1 MKATL
6 FLLVMLAGVG
16 CGTIS
21 CSGNDESADAA
32 PKDIASFAK
41 KNADLFDAKIASDLK
56 AVRVYRTGL
65 ENTLA
70 FVNSRPDL
78 FPKKK
83 PDKPLLLSRQ
93 QRKAIWNTWQ
103 SLLDYYLALDSLGKY
118 HSKFYKLS
126 TQDRRKRS
134 FLVTYSVFLAQY
146 RIGLDFIDRVDR
158 NSDLDTLL
166 NDSVAELGM
175 PKRTYAKFKLRFLN
189 PARATEFI
197 SLGALNKFY
206 GGDSFPG
213 TRADIDADRAG
224 IWKMGRG
231 RGQVLTVKNAL
242 KLVRTAGV
250 TAWFP
255 VQAGVSEWMGDTKVW
270 RQKESLIS
278 AEQIAAMLPRLQPG
292 DILLERRE
300 WYLSNVGLPGYW
312 PHAALYIG
320 TPDERRSFFHDPA
333 VEAWA
338 KKQGVADGDLEKL
351 LAAKCPDAYKLSVK
365 PQEEEHVPRIIEA
378 MSEGVSFTTLEHS
391 AAADAVVV
399 LRPKL
404 SKTEK
409 ASAILRAFHYS
420 GRPYD
425 FNFDFLTDSSLVCTE
440 LVYKA
445 YEPGGGMKG
454 LRLPLTEMLGRKLLP
469 ANEIAI
475 LFDEE
480 FGKEG
485 QQFEFVLFLD
495 GHEGGKVAIES
506 TLAAFRKSH
515 TRPKW
520 HIITQDKPEEG
531 ESGD

>member
-1 MKATL
+1 
-6 FLLVMLAGVG
+6 
-16 CGTIS
+16 
-21 CSGNDESADAA
+21 
-32 PKDIASFAK
+32 
-41 KNADLFDAKIASDLK
+41 
-56 AVRVYRTGL
+56 
-65 ENTLA
+65 
-70 FVNSRPDL
+70 
-78 FPKKK
+78 
-83 PDKPLLLSRQ
+83 
-93 QRKAIWNTWQ
+93 
-103 SLLDYYLALDSLGKY
+103 
-118 HSKFYKLS
+118 
-126 TQDRRKRS
+126 
-134 FLVTYSVFLAQY
+134 
-146 RIGLDFIDRVDR
+146 
-158 NSDLDTLL
+158 
-166 NDSVAELGM
+166 
-175 PKRTYAKFKLRFLN
+175 
-189 PARATEFI
+189 
-197 SLGALNKFY
+197 
-206 GGDSFPG
+206 
-213 TRADIDADRAG
+213 
-224 IWKMGRG
+224 
-231 RGQVLTVKNAL
+231 
-242 KLVRTAGV
+242 
-250 TAWFP
+250 
-255 VQAGVSEWMGDTKVW
+255 MGDTKVW
-270 RQKESLIS
+270 RQKKSLVS

-320 TPDERRSFFHDPA
+320 TPVERRSFFGDPA
-333 VEAWA
+333 VKAWA
-338 KKQGVADGDLEKL
+338 KKQGVADGDIGEL
-351 LAAKCPDAYKLSVK
+351 LAAKYPDAYKLSVK

-425 FNFDFLTDSSLVCTE
+425 FNFDFMTDSSLVCTE

-454 LRLPLTEMLGRKLLP
+454 LRLPLSEMLGRKLLS
-469 ANEIAI
+469 ANEVAI

-495 GHEGGKVAIES
+495 GHEGGKIAIES

-520 HIITQDKPEEG
+520 HIIMQGKPEEG
-531 ESGD
+531 D

>member
-1 MKATL
+1 MRATV
-6 FLLVMLAGVG
+6 FLLVLLAAVG
-16 CGTIS
+16 CGTFS
-21 CSGNDESADAA
+21 CSGNGASANAV
-32 PKDIASFAK
+32 PGDIAAFARK
-41 KNADLFDAKIASDLK
+41 HPDLFDAKIASDLK
-56 AVRVYRTGL
+56 ALRVYRTGL
-65 ENTLA
+65 ENTLS
-70 FVNSRPDL
+70 FVKSRPDL
-78 FPKKK
+78 FPEKE

-118 HSKFYKLS
+118 HSTFYKVS
-126 TQDRRKRS
+126 KRARRSQS
-134 FLVTYSVFLAQY
+134 FLVTYGVFLAQY
-146 RIGLDFIDRVDR
+146 RIGLDFIDRIER
-158 NSDLDTLL
+158 NGDLDTLL
-166 NDSVAELGM
+166 NDSVTELGM

-189 PARATEFI
+189 PARATEFV

-206 GGDSFPG
+206 GGDSFPK

-231 RGQVLTVKNAL
+231 RGHVLTIKNAF
-242 KLVRTAGV
+242 KLIRTAGV

-270 RQKESLIS
+270 RQKTSLIS
-278 AEQIAAMLPRLQPG
+278 PEQIAAMQPLLQPG

-320 TPDERRSFFHDPA
+320 TPAERRSFFNDPA
-333 VEAWA
+333 VKAWA
-338 KKQGVADGDLEKL
+338 KKQGVADGDIENL
-351 LAAKCPDAYKLSVK
+351 LAAKSPDAYKLSVK
-365 PQEEEHVPRIIEA
+365 PQEEEHVPRVIEA

-425 FNFDFLTDSSLVCTE
+425 FNFDFLTDSALVCTE

-475 LFDEE
+475 LFDKE

-485 QQFEFVLFLD
+485 QQFDFVLFLD
-495 GHEGGKVAIES
+495 GHEGGKTAIQS
-506 TLAAFRKSH
+506 TLGAFRESH

>member
-1 MKATL
+1 MKRTVLLLA
-6 FLLVMLAGVG
+6 LLVAIG
-16 CGTIS
+16 CGTSS
-21 CSGNDESADAA
+21 CNGNGASGKAA
-32 PKDIASFAK
+32 PSGIASFAR
-41 KNADLFDAKIASDLK
+41 KNPGLFDVRIAGDLK
-56 AVRVYRTGL
+56 ALRVYRAGL
-65 ENTLA
+65 ESTLA
-70 FVNSRPDL
+70 FVRSRPDL
-78 FPKKK
+78 FAEEKS
-83 PDKPLLLSRQ
+83 DKPRLLSRQ
-93 QRKAIWNTWQ
+93 QREAIWNTWQ
-103 SLLDYYLALDSLGKY
+103 TLLDYYLALDSLGKY
-118 HSKFYKLS
+118 HSTFYKLS
-126 TQDRRKRS
+126 TRDQRKRS
-134 FLVTYSVFLAQY
+134 FLVTYGAFLAQY
-146 RIGLDFIDRVDR
+146 RIALDFIDRIER

-166 NDSVAELGM
+166 NDSVTELGM
-175 PKRTYAKFKLRFLN
+175 PKGTYAKFKFRFLN
-189 PARATEFI
+189 AVRATEFL

-206 GGDSFPG
+206 GGDSFPE
-213 TRADIDADRAG
+213 TRADINTDRAG

-231 RGQVLTVKNAL
+231 RGHVLTIKNAF
-242 KLVRTAGV
+242 KLIRTAGV

-270 RQKESLIS
+270 RWKKSLVS
-278 AEQIAAMLPRLQPG
+278 PEQIAAMLPLLQPG

-300 WYLSNVGLPGYW
+300 WYVSNVGLPGYW
-312 PHAALYIG
+312 SHAALYIG
-320 TPDERRSFFHDPA
+320 TPAERRRFFDDPS
-333 VEAWA
+333 VKAWV
-338 KKQGVADGDLEKL
+338 KKQGGAGADLEKL
-351 LAAKCPDAYKLSVK
+351 LAAKCPDAYKVSVK
-365 PQEEEHVPRIIEA
+365 AQEEGHVPRVLEA

-425 FNFDFLTDSSLVCTE
+425 FNFDFLTDSALVCTE

-454 LRLPLTEMLGRKLLP
+454 LRLPLSEMLGRKLLP
-469 ANEIAI
+469 ANEIAV

-480 FGKEG
+480 FGKAG

-506 TLAAFRKSH
+506 TLDAFRKSH

-520 HIITQDKPEEG
+520 HIIIQDKPEA
-531 ESGD
+531 DN